1 MNSRADTSIHSMTIT
16 TLSLHRVSVSVLGS
30 ALLVVLTVPVFS
42 DVTVRLPITS
52 PSCLLSPCPSFQ
64 RSAARCCIM
73 GKSRNLALRRS
84 LRSWCWHRRCWRRSD
99 AVSHSSPSGNLWTR
113 RQMKPMNVGISN
125 FWRPAHVCF
134 HCGARRG
141 HPVTGQSLVKA
152 TNSQYSVT
160 EHLKWPQGVLQDN
173 LTLYIETRNFKPRA
187 NLQLLRNC

>member
-1 MNSRADTSIHSMTIT
+1 MVKSDSTEIRANFVFHSCSEVAKWKAKKSDFLWLNLSLEYMMNSRADTSIHSMTIT
-16 TLSLHRVSVSVLGS
+16 TLSLYRVSVSILGS
-30 ALLVVLTVPVFS
+30 ALPVALTVPVLS

-73 GKSRNLALRRS
+73 GKSRNLALRKS

-125 FWRPAHVCF
+125 F
-134 HCGARRG
+134 
-141 HPVTGQSLVKA
+141 
-152 TNSQYSVT
+152 
-160 EHLKWPQGVLQDN
+160 
-173 LTLYIETRNFKPRA
+173 
-187 NLQLLRNC
+187 